1 MIDYDNLALFITASA
16 LLALAP
22 GPDNIFVFT
31 QSIVNGRSAGMKII
45 LGLCSGLVAHTT
57 IVALGVAAIFQTSVL
72 DFNILK
78 YMGAAYLLY
87 LAWKSFRASS
97 GNIKITERSPL
108 TSWQLYRRGIIMNVT
123 NPKVSIFFMA
133 FLPQFAKPEN
143 GPMAL
148 QLIELGMVFMLVTF
162 AVFGLIAQLAGVI
175 GRWILKSET
184 GEKVMNKVASAVFA
198 SLAVKLI
205 LTEQK

>member
-72 DFNILK
+72 AFNILK

>member
-57 IVALGVAAIFQTSVL
+57 IVALGVAAIFQTSIVA
-72 DFNILK
+72 FNILK
-78 YMGAAYLLY
+78 YIGAAYLLY
-87 LAWKSFRASS
+87 LSWKAFRASS
-97 GNIKITERSPL
+97 GNIKITEKSPL

-143 GPMAL
+143 GLMAL
-148 QLIELGMVFMLVTF
+148 QLIALGMVFILVTF
-162 AVFGLIAQLAGVI
+162 VVFGLIAQLAGVI

-184 GEKVMNKVASAVFA
+184 GEKVMNKVASLVFA

-205 LTEQK
+205 LTEQR